1 MRMKSTRTESRP
13 DRGRRLRW
21 VIWAAATL
29 AAISCGV
36 VILVAIRSPFT
47 QARVVQGLESIVHSK
62 VTIGKFHKVY
72 FPHVG
77 CVAENVTFAG
87 TASTGDST
95 RLGTIQKMAIE
106 ARYADLIA
114 RPDYIARI
122 VLDGLHVK
130 ESALGT
136 GGSSASTQASTV
148 RVGEIVADGAVL
160 ELTRSDDK
168 PPLKF
173 EIRSLTVRSFGP
185 NSTWSYRVNMQ
196 NAEPPGDIIS
206 DGQFGPLNLED
217 LGTIPFSGSYKFQN
231 ANLSVFRGIAGTL
244 SSAGEFAGR
253 LGEIGIRGAID
264 IPDFEAAKSNH
275 PVHLTSRFRAK
286 VNGINGNVILTQVET
301 SFLQT
306 SVASSGSVAG
316 KPGQKGK
323 TTSLDVQVDNGRLQD
338 LLQLFV
344 TAKHPPMNGAMSFK
358 AHISVPPQGRPFL
371 TELILLGDFGVGEGT
386 FTKPSMQTRVDTM
399 SQSAR
404 GEKKDQSKA
413 KPDADADDPENV
425 VLNLRGHVEVR
436 DGVAKFTTLS
446 FNVPGASAQMD
457 GSYNLLNRQ
466 IDFHGTL
473 KTEAQLWQETTGIK
487 SALLKP
493 LDPLFK
499 RKKAGAAVP
508 VKLTGTYRDP
518 HFGFDAAG
526 EIRPK

>member
-1 MRMKSTRTESRP
+1 MKSTRTESRP

-47 QARVVQGLESIVHSK
+47 QARVVKGLESIVHSK

-130 ESALGT
+130 VSALGT

-196 NAEPPGDIIS
+196 NAEPPGDIIA

-217 LGTIPFSGSYKFQN
+217 LATIPFSGTYKFQN

-244 SSAGEFAGR
+244 SSTGEFTGR
-253 LGEIGIRGAID
+253 LGEIGIRGTID
-264 IPDFEAAKSNH
+264 IPDFQAAKSGR
-275 PVHLTSRFRAK
+275 PVHLTS
-286 VNGINGNVILTQVET
+286 L
-301 SFLQT
+301 
-306 SVASSGSVAG
+306 
-316 KPGQKGK
+316 
-323 TTSLDVQVDNGRLQD
+323 
-338 LLQLFV
+338 
-344 TAKHPPMNGAMSFK
+344 
-358 AHISVPPQGRPFL
+358 
-371 TELILLGDFGVGEGT
+371 
-386 FTKPSMQTRVDTM
+386 
-399 SQSAR
+399 
-404 GEKKDQSKA
+404 
-413 KPDADADDPENV
+413 
-425 VLNLRGHVEVR
+425 
-436 DGVAKFTTLS
+436 
-446 FNVPGASAQMD
+446 
-457 GSYNLLNRQ
+457 
-466 IDFHGTL
+466 
-473 KTEAQLWQETTGIK
+473 
-487 SALLKP
+487 
-493 LDPLFK
+493 
-499 RKKAGAAVP
+499 
-508 VKLTGTYRDP
+508 
-518 HFGFDAAG
+518 
-526 EIRPK
+526 

>member
-1 MRMKSTRTESRP
+1 MRMKSRRTESRP
-13 DRGRRLRW
+13 DRGRRFRW
-21 VIWAAATL
+21 ALWAAPTL
-29 AAISCGV
+29 AAIACGV
-36 VILVAIRSPFT
+36 VIVVAIRSPFT
-47 QARVVQGLESIVHSK
+47 QSKVEQGLESTARSK
-62 VTIGKFHKVY
+62 VTIGKFHMIY
-72 FPHVG
+72 FPHIG

-87 TASTGDST
+87 SASTPGT
-95 RLGTIQKMAIE
+95 PPLATIQKMAIE
-106 ARYADLIA
+106 ARYTDLIA
-114 RPDYIARI
+114 RPGYIARI
-122 VLDGLHVK
+122 VLNGLHVQVP
-130 ESALGT
+130 ALGK
-136 GGSSASTQASTV
+136 GGSSTSTQTSTV

-173 EIRSLTVRSFGP
+173 EIRSLRVRSFGP
-185 NSTWSYRVNMQ
+185 NSAWSYRLNMQ

-206 DGQFGPLNLED
+206 DGQFGPLNLND
-217 LGTIPFSGSYKFQN
+217 SGTIPLSGSYKFQN

-244 SSAGEFAGR
+244 SSTGEFAGR
-253 LGEIGIRGAID
+253 LGEIGIRGTID
-264 IPDFEAAKSNH
+264 IPDFEVAKSDH

-286 VNGINGNVILTQVET
+286 VNGTNGDVFLTQVET

-316 KPGQKGK
+316 KPGHEGK

-344 TAKHPPMNGAMSFK
+344 TTKHPPMNGAMSFK

-371 TELILLGDFGVGEGT
+371 TELILLGDFGIGEGT

-413 KPDADADDPENV
+413 KPDAAADDPENV
-425 VLNLRGHVEVR
+425 VLNLRGHVELR

-446 FNVPGASAQMD
+446 FNVPGASAHMD
-457 GSYNLLNRQ
+457 GSYNLLNQQ
-466 IDFHGTL
+466 IDFHGML
-473 KTEAQLWQETTGIK
+473 KTDAQLSQETTGIK

-493 LDPLFK
+493 FDPLFK
-499 RKKAGAAVP
+499 RKKAGADVP
-508 VKLTGTYRDP
+508 VKMTGTYQDP
-518 HFGFDAAG
+518 HFGFDAVG
-526 EIRPK
+526 EIKPK

>member
-1 MRMKSTRTESRP
+1 
-13 DRGRRLRW
+13 
-21 VIWAAATL
+21 VI
-29 AAISCGV
+29 V
-36 VILVAIRSPFT
+36 VAIKSPFT
-47 QARVVQGLESIVHSK
+47 QARVAQGLESIAHSK
-62 VTIGKFHKVY
+62 VTIGKFHMVY

-87 TASTGDST
+87 SASTGGT
-95 RLGTIQKMAIE
+95 PTLATIQKMAIE

-114 RPDYIARI
+114 RPGYIARI

-130 ESALGT
+130 VPAPGT
-136 GGSSASTQASTV
+136 GGSSASTQPSTV

-160 ELTRSDDK
+160 EVTRSDDK
-168 PPLKF
+168 PPLRF
-173 EIRSLTVRSFGP
+173 EIRSLTVRSFGR
-185 NSTWSYRVNMQ
+185 NSTWSYRVYMQ
-196 NAEPPGDIIS
+196 NAEPPGNIIS
-206 DGQFGPLNLED
+206 DGQFGPLNLQD
-217 LGTIPFSGSYKFQN
+217 LGTTPFSGSYKFQN

-244 SSAGEFAGR
+244 SSTGEFAGP

-264 IPDFEAAKSNH
+264 IPDFEAAKSGH
-275 PVHLTSRFRAK
+275 PVHLTSRFSAK
-286 VNGINGNVILTQVET
+286 VNGTNGDVFLTQVET

-306 SVASSGSVAG
+306 SVASSGSVTG
-316 KPGQKGK
+316 RPGHKGK
-323 TTSLDVQVDNGRLQD
+323 TTSLEVQVDKGRLQD

-344 TAKHPPMNGAMSFK
+344 TTKHPPMNGAMSFK

-371 TELILLGDFGVGEGT
+371 TELTLLGDFGIGEGT
-386 FTKPSMQTRVDTM
+386 FTKPTMQTRVDTL

-446 FNVPGASAQMD
+446 FNVPGASAHMD
-457 GSYNLLNRQ
+457 GSYDLLNQQ
-466 IDFHGTL
+466 IDFHGML
-473 KTEAQLWQETTGIK
+473 KTDAQLSQETTGIK

-508 VKLTGTYRDP
+508 VEMTGTYQDP
-518 HFGFDAAG
+518 HFGFDAVG
-526 EIRPK
+526 EIKPK

>member
-1 MRMKSTRTESRP
+1 M
-13 DRGRRLRW
+13 L
-21 VIWAAATL
+21 V
-29 AAISCGV
+29 AIACGV
-36 VILVAIRSPFT
+36 VIVVAIRSPFT
-47 QARVVQGLESIVHSK
+47 LARVAQALESTAHSK
-62 VTIGKFHKVY
+62 VTIGKFHMVY

-87 TASTGDST
+87 AASTEGT
-95 RLGTIQKMAIE
+95 PPLATIQKIAIE

-114 RPDYIARI
+114 RPGYIARI
-122 VLDGLHVK
+122 VLNGLHVK
-130 ESALGT
+130 VPTLGT
-136 GGSSASTQASTV
+136 GGSSASTQPSAV

-168 PPLKF
+168 LPLRF
-173 EIRSLTVRSFGP
+173 EMRSLTIRSFGP
-185 NSTWSYRVNMQ
+185 NGTWSYRVNMQ

-217 LGTIPFSGSYKFQN
+217 LSTIPFSGSYKFQN

-244 SSAGEFAGR
+244 SSTGEFAGR
-253 LGEIGIRGAID
+253 LGEVAIRGTID
-264 IPDFEAAKSNH
+264 IPDFEAANSDH

-286 VNGINGNVILTQVET
+286 MNGTNGDVFLTQVET
-301 SFLQT
+301 SFLRT
-306 SVASSGSVAG
+306 LVASSGSVEG

-344 TAKHPPMNGAMSFK
+344 TTKHPPMNGAMSFK
-358 AHISVPPQGRPFL
+358 AHISVAPQGRPFL
-371 TELILLGDFGVGEGT
+371 TELTLLGDFGIGEGT

-413 KPDADADDPENV
+413 TPDADADDPENV

-436 DGVAKFTTLS
+436 DGIAKFTALS
-446 FNVPGASAQMD
+446 FNVPGAWAHMD
-457 GSYNLLNRQ
+457 GSYNLLNQR
-466 IDFHGTL
+466 IDFHGLL
-473 KTEAQLWQETTGIK
+473 KTDAQLSQETSGIK

-508 VKLTGTYRDP
+508 VKMTGTYRDP
-518 HFGFDAAG
+518 HFGFDAVG
-526 EIRPK
+526 EIKPK